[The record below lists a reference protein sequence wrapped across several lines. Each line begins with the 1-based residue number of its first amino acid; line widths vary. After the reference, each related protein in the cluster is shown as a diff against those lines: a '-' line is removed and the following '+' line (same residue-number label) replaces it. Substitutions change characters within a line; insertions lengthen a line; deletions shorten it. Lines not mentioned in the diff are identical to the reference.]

1 MVNSFCTKIATTHLK
16 PHLLQK
22 AHHQKKTQLNV
33 ENEFISS
40 EISQNKESAVER
52 GSKIIIVKKNSVRG

>member
-22 AHHQKKTQLNV
+22 AHHQKKTLLNV

-40 EISQNKESAVER
+40 EISQNKECGEER
-52 GSKIIIVKKNSVRG
+52 IQDHHC

>member
-1 MVNSFCTKIATTHLK
+1 LQQLTSNRISYRK
-16 PHLLQK
+16 PIIR
-22 AHHQKKTQLNV
+22 KTQLNV

-52 GSKIIIVKKNSVRG
+52 GSKIIIVKKKQRAWIKEYE